1 MREPA
6 MGLRLLHAPACGG
19 PKAAAN
25 ESCGVQNGDGWS
37 RGSPPGRRN
46 KVRWMYAD
54 KTINCVGA
62 CQSPMLLI
70 EEGMKGL
77 DKGQI
82 LQVTAD
88 SNDLLEMVRSWT
100 AESGHTVEEEY
111 AASGVTTLLVRKGTA
126 PAAKTV

>member
-1 MREPA
+1 
-6 MGLRLLHAPACGG
+6 MGLQLLRAPSYGG
-19 PKAAAN
+19 SKAAPVS
-25 ESCGVQNGDGWS
+25 ESYEAQNKDGWP

-100 AESGHTVEEEY
+100 AESGHMIEEEY

>member
-1 MREPA
+1 
-6 MGLRLLHAPACGG
+6 
-19 PKAAAN
+19 
-25 ESCGVQNGDGWS
+25 
-37 RGSPPGRRN
+37 
-46 KVRWMYAD
+46 MYAD